1 MAQDALNAP
10 VSESS
15 PRSKDPIDLAAAAY
29 AAQLRGDLDR
39 LRWNTKAP
47 AGALPVLPEQP
58 TWTELFNVEADL
70 IRWMPEPDLKRHA
83 WIVYDRFADVA
94 GPEKVARYMASKGPD
109 ASATDVNI
117 DLLRADL
124 LQVHSETARYY
135 VLGQHIEAV
144 RSRVSWIITIIA
156 VIVLLALSAA
166 IAFTF
171 PRRTLIDSPLV
182 VVVAILVVAAAV
194 AWIMRTRSLRT
205 GAGAL
210 FLGILLAGSP
220 PLIAQAQEAPAE
232 TQSAET
238 ATTQTTQMATQTETQ
253 SPAATTTTAAPQ
265 PASKDTGSSSDLVGA
280 GPTLVM
286 VALAGILGATFSI
299 LQRTQR
305 STANVDPV
313 RALFALNA
321 ARSQV
326 FLSLISGTIA
336 ALILYAVFAGD
347 MINGSLFPNIV
358 NGRKGMEGAAMQV
371 VHFFQYTGPASH
383 ADHGKL
389 LVWAF
394 VAGFAERLVP
404 DILDRFTASANK

>member
-1 MAQDALNAP
+1 MAQDTLNASAS
-10 VSESS
+10 VSS
-15 PRSKDPIDLAAAAY
+15 PRSNDPIDLAAAAY
-29 AAQLRGDLDR
+29 AEQLRGDINRVSSRLD
-39 LRWNTKAP
+39 KP
-47 AGALPVLPEQP
+47 PGVLPVLPEQP
-58 TWTELFNVEADL
+58 TWTQLFNAEADL

-109 ASATDVNI
+109 ASSADVDI

-135 VLGQHIEAV
+135 VLGQHIEVV
-144 RSRVSWIITIIA
+144 RSRVSSIITIIA
-156 VIVLLALSAA
+156 VVALLALSAA

-171 PRRTLIDSPLV
+171 PGRTITDSPLV
-182 VVVAILVVAAAV
+182 VVVAILLVAAAI
-194 AWIMRTRSLRT
+194 AWVVRTRAART
-205 GAGAL
+205 GVGAL
-210 FLGILLAGSP
+210 LVGIALLSGP
-220 PLIAQAQEAPAE
+220 RMLAQDPAPTSEAT
-232 TQSAET
+232 TQSAEQA
-238 ATTQTTQMATQTETQ
+238 ATPTETQPAATQTTTQA
-253 SPAATTTTAAPQ
+253 PADTRKAASKDAQ
-265 PASKDTGSSSDLVGA
+265 PASDPLAA

-358 NGRKGMEGAAMQV
+358 NGKKATDGAMQV
-371 VHFFQYTGPASH
+371 VHFFQFTGPASH

-404 DILDRFTASANK
+404 DILDRFSASANK